1 MNGDLEM
8 PFPGAKC
15 ELGNAPPP
23 GDPIP
28 GLRENNAPPE
38 GGFLAPSASPD
49 GRIRRSHNEKTS
61 CPPSSTTTPNTTGFS
76 RFPPEV
82 AGGFSPRR
90 KADAGPFSGGAYFP
104 ANEKQTPSLPAVE
117 NAGANK
123 HSLSN
128 GRVASRHGIAGTRE
142 VLATP
147 LRPGIQSPGC
157 VREAPPQGGSF
168 AESGTPAENSRR
180 SYNQNRVCASTR
192 KVHPQ
197 AQPTSAGFH
206 LR

>member
-8 PFPGAKC
+8 PFCGGKRAF
-15 ELGNAPPP
+15 GNASPP

-28 GLRENNAPPE
+28 GLRER
-38 GGFLAPSASPD
+38 SAASRQLLCGERHACREQQAVVQSEQGLRVNPQSTPTSP
-49 GRIRRSHNEKTS
+49 
-61 CPPSSTTTPNTTGFS
+61 TGFS

-142 VLATP
+142 VLATS
-147 LRPGIQSPGC
+147 LLSGIKSPGC
-157 VREAPPQGGSF
+157 EKKA
-168 AESGTPAENSRR
+168 AASRR
-180 SYNQNRVCASTR
+180 LLCGERHACREQ
-192 KVHPQ
+192 Q
-197 AQPTSAGFH
+197 AVVQS
-206 LR
+206 